1 MKKKLILLSLFSIG
15 FSSCEK
21 DDICAADTPTTPQ
34 LVIEFF
40 NEVTNASLSVS
51 KLKIIDTETSN
62 QLGVYNEAKIKIPL
76 KTDVD
81 ITKYSFTINSGSTIV
96 GAENTDKLEFN
107 YSRNNIFISRACGF
121 KTNFILNN
129 PSILVK
135 ESLVTSEWIKKII
148 ITKSNILNENE
159 THIKIFL

>member
-1 MKKKLILLSLFSIG
+1 MKKTLIFLLLLSIG

-40 NEVTNASLSVS
+40 NEVTNASQSVS
-51 KLKIIDTETSN
+51 KLKILDTETSN
-62 QLGVYNEAKIKIPL
+62 QLGIYNEAKIKIPL

-81 ITKYSFTINSGSTIV
+81 ITKYSFTINSGSAVV
-96 GAENTDKLEFN
+96 GAENTDKLELN
-107 YSRNNIFISRACGF
+107 YSRNNIYISRACGF
-121 KTNFILNN
+121 KTNFVLNN
-129 PSILVK
+129 PTILVK
-135 ESLVTSEWIKKII
+135 ESLVTTEWIKKII
-148 ITKSNILNENE
+148 ITKPNIINENE